1 MSDAPDTNMPIDPAS
16 LFSLAGKVALV
27 TGGSRGVGRMIA
39 AGLIAAGARVIIASR
54 DRETCEAAAAELS
67 AGGQCTAIEAD
78 LSTAGGCEAL
88 ARELVGREPRL
99 HLLVNNSGA
108 TWGEALERF
117 PEHGFDKVLDL
128 NVKGVFFLTRELV
141 PMLERAAA
149 PGDPARVLN
158 VGSMHGLVVPRL
170 PNYSYAASKAA
181 VHHLTRVLAVELGPR
196 GIAVNAI
203 ALGPVASRMTRQLL
217 EEHGR
222 EIERACPLGRIG
234 VPADVAGAAVFL
246 ASRAAAWING
256 VVLPVD
262 GGLSLV

>member
-1 MSDAPDTNMPIDPAS
+1 MSDAPDTNVPIDPAE

-54 DRETCEAAAAELS
+54 DREACEAAAAELS
-67 AGGQCTAIEAD
+67 ADGRCAALEAD
-78 LSTAGGCEAL
+78 LSAAAGCAAL
-88 ARELVGREPRL
+88 ARELASREPRL
-99 HLLVNNSGA
+99 HILVNNSGA
-108 TWGEALERF
+108 TWGDALERF

-128 NVKGVFFLTRELV
+128 NVKALFFLTRELV
-141 PMLERAAA
+141 PLLERAAA

-158 VGSMHGLVVPRL
+158 IGSMHGLVVSRL

-217 EEHGR
+217 AEHGE

-234 VPADVAGAAVFL
+234 GAADVAGAAVFL

-256 VVLPVD
+256 AVLPVD

>member
-1 MSDAPDTNMPIDPAS
+1 MSDAPDPHMPVDPSS
-16 LFSLAGKVALV
+16 LFSLSGKVALV

-39 AGLIAAGARVIIASR
+39 AGLVAAGARVVIASR
-54 DRETCEAAAAELS
+54 DLEACRAAAVELSTGGDCTALAAELS
-67 AGGQCTAIEAD
+67 TAAGCA
-78 LSTAGGCEAL
+78 AL
-88 ARELVGREPRL
+88 AAELASREQRL
-99 HLLVNNSGA
+99 HILVNNSGA
-108 TWGEALERF
+108 TWGEVLESF

-141 PMLERAAA
+141 PLLEAAAA

-158 VGSMHGLVVPRL
+158 IGSMHGLAVPRL
-170 PNYSYAASKAA
+170 PNYSYSAAKAA
-181 VHHLTRVLAVELGPR
+181 VHHMTRVLAVELGPR

-203 ALGPVASRMTRQLL
+203 ALGPVATRMTRQLL

-222 EIERACPLGRIG
+222 EIERDCPLGRIG
-234 VPADVAGAAVFL
+234 APADVAGAAVFL

>member
-1 MSDAPDTNMPIDPAS
+1 MSDGSGTNMSIDPVS
-16 LFSLAGKVALV
+16 PFSLSGKVALV

-39 AGLIAAGARVIIASR
+39 EGLLAAGARVVIASR
-54 DRETCEAAAAELS
+54 DLEACRAAAVELSTGGDCTALAAELS
-67 AGGQCTAIEAD
+67 TAAGCA
-78 LSTAGGCEAL
+78 AL
-88 ARELVGREPRL
+88 AAELASREQRL
-99 HLLVNNSGA
+99 HILVNNSGA
-108 TWGEALERF
+108 TWGEALESF

-141 PMLERAAA
+141 PLLEAAAA

-158 VGSMHGLVVPRL
+158 IGSMHGLAVPRL
-170 PNYSYAASKAA
+170 PNYSYSAAKAA
-181 VHHLTRVLAVELGPR
+181 VHHMTRVLAVELGPR

-203 ALGPVASRMTRQLL
+203 ALGPVATRMTRQLL

-222 EIERACPLGRIG
+222 EIERDCPLGRIG
-234 VPADVAGAAVFL
+234 APADVAGAAVFL